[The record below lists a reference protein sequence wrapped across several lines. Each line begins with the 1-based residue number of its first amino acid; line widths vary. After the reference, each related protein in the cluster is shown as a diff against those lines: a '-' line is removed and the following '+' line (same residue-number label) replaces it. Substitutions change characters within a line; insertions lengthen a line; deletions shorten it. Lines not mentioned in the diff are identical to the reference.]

1 MARRKVLGETDQL
14 HREPMSI
21 YEVHLPSWMRGQD
34 GRYLSVSLRCSVGRF
49 PVDYCW
55 LLLAGHWD
63 DASVGCRR
71 ILLVQRQPESPLFS
85 AWKFRI
91 RFSSQATGNWLID

>member
-34 GRYLSVSLRCSVGRF
+34 GRYLSVSLRCSMRRF
-49 PVDYCW
+49 PVDFCR
-55 LLLAGHWD
+55 LLLASHRGG
-63 DASVGCRR
+63 ASVGCGQ
-71 ILLVQRQPESPLFS
+71 IFLVQGQPESPFLS

-91 RFSSQATGNWLID
+91 RFSAQATGNWLID